1 MYIWSWDSFLIG
13 NMFFVVQIILLLCCE
28 LVPLLC
34 TVTKVF
40 CHFSQIIFDVWTADI
55 SGHVRLIEGI
65 QYISLVNKHW
75 FLFAIQCFVSAHLC
89 FISIWRWV
97 KCIQSHQKCYKE
109 SVHSMFVE
117 QWKHLKD
124 WKHLRSNL
132 QYRWKIYMV
141 SYIQP
146 FQKYAEW
153 ANLSCIY
160 ILAQFHKPTAI
171 HSRALVK
178 VAKQHGAKFLSHG
191 ATGKGNDQIRFELS
205 AYALYR
211 DVTII
216 APWRLPEFY
225 KRFPG
230 RKDLFEYANV
240 SLHDCWI
247 GYCAVLS

>member
-1 MYIWSWDSFLIG
+1 MKTG
-13 NMFFVVQIILLLCCE
+13 
-28 LVPLLC
+28 
-34 TVTKVF
+34 
-40 CHFSQIIFDVWTADI
+40 
-55 SGHVRLIEGI
+55 
-65 QYISLVNKHW
+65 
-75 FLFAIQCFVSAHLC
+75 
-89 FISIWRWV
+89 
-97 KCIQSHQKCYKE
+97 
-109 SVHSMFVE
+109 
-117 QWKHLKD
+117 HLKD
-124 WKHLRSNL
+124 WKNLCSNL

-240 SLHDCWI
+240 SLHKCWTLHGSLLEFNI
-247 GYCAVLS
+247 ISLVWFWFCDRIAFWAN